1 VIQFIVLKR
10 NGKWSVKSN
19 NLDRSFP
26 AQHQA
31 MIAAVRLANESGKNG
46 KPSVVI
52 LEQPNN
58 KFETI
63 WTYGKSHYPPT
74 NSDLRAPKEAQ

>member
-1 VIQFIVLKR
+1 MIQFIVLNR

-52 LEQPNN
+52 LEQPN
-58 KFETI
+58 FETI
-63 WTYGKSHYPPT
+63 WTYGKSPYPPT